1 MVQST
6 VQSDDVAVTLRSV
19 YHVHISNSELDANQ
33 PVRTT
38 TPGGLTGGCVHAS
51 MITSRARSS
60 RGGLIRAVVVHG
72 SGGADRQER
81 RRLPGSVICGASAAP
96 AGRRSRLQV
105 DCGDPP
111 RPRVLA
117 STRCAVLLRTD
128 AFGRNFTQR
137 RTSAPTLITKRRS
150 VNDLPR
156 RGTDERCASP
166 PSAVPVSVSAPSIHR
181 SVCSGAPFPF
191 QRKRKFNTA
200 TNVTGPP
207 MPMPIPILGRLLG

>member
-96 AGRRSRLQV
+96 GSGWKESRLQV

-111 RPRVLA
+111 TPSARVHSMCGFAAHRRFRPELY
-117 STRCAVLLRTD
+117 
-128 AFGRNFTQR
+128 
-137 RTSAPTLITKRRS
+137 SAPD
-150 VNDLPR
+150 V
-156 RGTDERCASP
+156 
-166 PSAVPVSVSAPSIHR
+166 
-181 SVCSGAPFPF
+181 GA
-191 QRKRKFNTA
+191 NS
-200 TNVTGPP
+200 NH
-207 MPMPIPILGRLLG
+207 